1 MVIPAASTE
10 ARRGC
15 GERGQAAVSL
25 VAVVP
30 GLILAALAA
39 IQFALAGH
47 AALSAANA
55 ARAAARAAFAGTD
68 PERAARAA
76 LPESLRDGAE
86 VDAGDEGAEVE
97 LDAPRALP
105 FLPRIP
111 VSASALLGPE
121 DGVPDG

>member
-1 MVIPAASTE
+1 MPPPSSPILLDSL
-10 ARRGC
+10 ARQA
-15 GERGQAAVSL
+15 GQASVAF

-30 GLILAALAA
+30 GLIVAALAA

-55 ARAAARAAFAGTD
+55 ARAAARAEYVGGD
-68 PERAARAA
+68 PAKAARAA
-76 LPESLRDGAE
+76 LPGSFRAAAE
-86 VDAGDEGAEVE
+86 VRAREDRAEVE
-97 LDAPRALP
+97 VEAPRALP
-105 FLPRIP
+105 FLPAIP

>member
-1 MVIPAASTE
+1 MAPARSQAT
-10 ARRGC
+10 RFRG
-15 GERGQAAVSL
+15 GEGGQASVSF

-47 AALSAANA
+47 AALSAASA
-55 ARAAARAAFAGTD
+55 ARAAARASYVGAD
-68 PERAARAA
+68 PIDAARAA
-76 LPESLRDGAE
+76 LPESMRG
-86 VDAGDEGAEVE
+86 GAEVE
-97 LDAPRALP
+97 AGDERAEVEVDAPRALP
-105 FLPRIP
+105 FLPRMP